1 MVSFIRRLFQ
11 EPEEPEDPKWVERFH
26 KIKEH
31 TDKIVYGVDDAVRS
45 RSLEL
50 ELVALDKA
58 AN

>member
-1 MVSFIRRLFQ
+1 LFQ